1 MSPRWFRRSRHS
13 ATASENDEPQSTGCP
28 VLLER
33 QEATERGDKTI
44 EALAERY
51 SVETL
56 DEARLQYR
64 VMVDDARFPHEAVV
78 RLASVLDEI
87 DNDWPECF
95 GWPTSMSNPT
105 IP

>member
-1 MSPRWFRRSRHS
+1 MSPRWFRRSRDR
-13 ATASENDEPQSTGCP
+13 ATASENDEPRSTGCA

-44 EALAERY
+44 EALVDRY

-78 RLASVLDEI
+78 RLATVLDEI
-87 DNDWPECF
+87 DPDWPGCF
-95 GWPTSMSNPT
+95 SWPMSMSKPT

>member
-1 MSPRWFRRSRHS
+1 MSPRWFRRSHDR
-13 ATASENDEPQSTGCP
+13 ATASENDEPQSTRCP

-51 SVETL
+51 SVESL
-56 DEARLQYR
+56 EPGLQFQ
-64 VMVDDARFPHEAVV
+64 VMVEDARFPHEAVV

-87 DNDWPECF
+87 DPDWPECF
-95 GWPTSMSNPT
+95 AWPTSMSPAT
-105 IP
+105 S